1 MPDICPVTFTASEGH
16 SHEVGF
22 PLWSHLN
29 LTFLFR
35 SHTQVLGV
43 TNTST
48 SVKVT
53 VHPVAV
59 SIFTKSNFLRLC
71 SSQVAEEQTGL
82 ASGRTGIL

>member
-16 SHEVGF
+16 SREVGF
-22 PLWSHLN
+22 PLWSHLSV
-29 LTFLFR
+29 TFLFGN
-35 SHTQVLGV
+35 HTQVLGV

-59 SIFTKSNFLRLC
+59 SHLYKIQLSMAVLKS
-71 SSQVAEEQTGL
+71 G
-82 ASGRTGIL
+82 G

>member
-16 SHEVGF
+16 SREVGF
-22 PLWSHLN
+22 PLWPHLN
-29 LTFLFR
+29 FTFLFR
-35 SHTQVLGV
+35 NHTQVLGV

-53 VHPVAV
+53 VHPVTV
-59 SIFTKSNFLRLC
+59 SIFTKSNFLWLC